1 MATTYAGTTISLS
14 ATAPASPYGQTQW
27 EAVAGWEAGTCALHA
42 VPAISREWAKVTETL
57 VCATT
62 NDDLKGSSKYAPV
75 TYMLSSL
82 EGDAAQALYIT
93 AEAAGSG
100 TASVYSF
107 KISLPGG
114 SGIGGDLYFAAQV
127 SKFALIDGGSQ
138 DTIHTRSVELLIQTS
153 TVGAP
158 LWVVTA

>member
-1 MATTYAGTTISLS
+1 MATTYAGATIGLV
-14 ATAPASPYGQTQW
+14 AAEPASPYAAADWGALSFVT
-27 EAVAGWEAGTCALHA
+27 GTCALRA

-82 EGDAAQALYIT
+82 EGDAAQDLYIA

-107 KISLPGG
+107 NITLPGG
-114 SGIGGDLYFAAQV
+114 SGIGGDLYFRAQV

-153 TVGAP
+153 VVGAP
-158 LWVVTA
+158 LWVVAA

>member
-1 MATTYAGTTISLS
+1 MATTYAGATIGLS
-14 ATAPASPYGQTQW
+14 ATAPAAPYGQTQW
-27 EAVAGWEAGTCALHA
+27 EAVVFTTGTCALHA

-57 VCATT
+57 VCATS

-82 EGDAAQALYIT
+82 EGDAAQDLYIA

-100 TASVYSF
+100 LASVYSF
-107 KISLPGG
+107 NITLPGG

-127 SKFALIDGGSQ
+127 SKFALVDGGSQ

-153 TVGAP
+153 LVGAP
-158 LWVVTA
+158 LWVVAA

>member
-1 MATTYAGTTISLS
+1 MATTYAGATIGLV
-14 ATAPASPYGQTQW
+14 AAAPSTYDA
-27 EAVAGWEAGTCALHA
+27 AGYAALTFVTGTCALHA

-57 VCATT
+57 VCATS

-82 EGDAAQALYIT
+82 EGDPAQALYIA

-100 TASVYSF
+100 VASVYSF
-107 KISLPGG
+107 NITLPGG
-114 SGIGGDLYFAAQV
+114 SGIGGDLYFRAQV

-153 TVGAP
+153 LAGAP
-158 LWVVTA
+158 LWVVAA

>member
-1 MATTYAGTTISLS
+1 MATTYAGTTISLV
-14 ATAPASPYGQTQW
+14 AAAPDAPY
-27 EAVAGWEAGTCALHA
+27 AAGDWSILSWVSGTCALHA

-57 VCATT
+57 VCATS

-82 EGDAAQALYIT
+82 DGDAAQDLYIA

-100 TASVYSF
+100 PTSVYSF
-107 KISLPGG
+107 NIALPGG
-114 SGIGGDLYFAAQV
+114 SGVGGNLYFRAQV

-138 DTIHTRSVELLIQTS
+138 DTIHTRSVELLIQTQV
-153 TVGAP
+153 VGAP